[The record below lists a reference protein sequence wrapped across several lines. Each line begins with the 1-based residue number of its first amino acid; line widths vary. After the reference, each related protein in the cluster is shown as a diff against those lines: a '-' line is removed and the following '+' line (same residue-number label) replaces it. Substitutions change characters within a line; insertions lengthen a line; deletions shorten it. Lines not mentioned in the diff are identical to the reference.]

1 MPLKRHFIIN
11 YICLKKQHLKP
22 INHKTLIFPG
32 SFDPIT
38 LGHYDIIKRGV
49 KLFDE
54 VIVSIGINADKKYM
68 FSLEQRKQF
77 IEDAFKHQPKVKVT
91 TYSGLTV
98 DYCKEVEAKFIL
110 RGLRNPADFEFE
122 KAIAHTNRKLSK
134 IETVF
139 LLTAA
144 KTSYISSSIVRDV
157 IRNGGD
163 YSVLVPDSVTL

>member
-1 MPLKRHFIIN
+1 MRRAV
-11 YICLKKQHLKP
+11 
-22 INHKTLIFPG
+22 FPG

-54 VIVSIGINADKKYM
+54 VIVAIGVNADKKYM
-68 FSLEQRKQF
+68 FSLEERKHF
-77 IEDAFKHQPKVKVT
+77 IEEAFKDQPKVKVT
-91 TYSGLTV
+91 TYEGLTI
-98 DYCKEVEAKFIL
+98 DYCKSVDVKFIL

-139 LLTAA
+139 LLTAS
-144 KTSYISSSIVRDV
+144 KTSFISSSIVRDV

-163 YSVLVPDSVTL
+163 YSVLVPDSVRVR

>member
-1 MPLKRHFIIN
+1 MRKA
-11 YICLKKQHLKP
+11 
-22 INHKTLIFPG
+22 IFPG

-38 LGHYDIIKRGV
+38 LGHYDIIKRSLP
-49 KLFDE
+49 LFDE
-54 VIVSIGINADKKYM
+54 IVVAIGINADKKYM
-68 FSLEQRKQF
+68 FSLEDRIQF
-77 IEDAFKHQPKVKVT
+77 IKESFANEPKISVIS
-91 TYSGLTV
+91 YEGLTI
-98 DYCKEVEAKFIL
+98 DLCKKLDANFIL

-122 KAIAHTNRKLSK
+122 KAIAHTNRRLAK

-163 YSVLVPDSVTL
+163 YKMLVPDAVRVK